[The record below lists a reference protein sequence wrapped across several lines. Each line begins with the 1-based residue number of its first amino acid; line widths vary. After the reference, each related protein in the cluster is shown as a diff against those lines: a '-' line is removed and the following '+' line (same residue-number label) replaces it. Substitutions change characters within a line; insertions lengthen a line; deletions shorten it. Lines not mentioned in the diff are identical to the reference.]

1 MDTKKLDKQKAIIT
15 MEPNNYTEAEL
26 LAKETE
32 ELNKI
37 KVVND
42 ILDAQDTRG
51 RFERFLKDKLGP
63 LIPVITGI
71 IAIILFVN
79 TYQDK
84 KHNEFKEAQTRYTS
98 ELDLVKLVW
107 NDIRDS
113 IHIDNAI
120 KSAGYIIKINSLNDS
135 LNKIDNKLL
144 GIDSLNRPIQLL
156 ISSNPRLLSALTSN
170 VKQKTNNEYLLSNK
184 EIRSKKSTTAT
195 NKIAGNFTKIYI
207 QYSNKEKEPFISEIA
222 EKLKSFYIVPPID
235 YVKNNGNYKNEIRY
249 YSNKDS
255 IKAAELSIRL
265 NKFYSK
271 EFVLKNINK
280 PSITNTI
287 EVWIDNK

>member
-79 TYQDK
+79 T
-84 KHNEFKEAQTRYTS
+84 
-98 ELDLVKLVW
+98 
-107 NDIRDS
+107 
-113 IHIDNAI
+113 
-120 KSAGYIIKINSLNDS
+120 
-135 LNKIDNKLL
+135 
-144 GIDSLNRPIQLL
+144 
-156 ISSNPRLLSALTSN
+156 
-170 VKQKTNNEYLLSNK
+170 
-184 EIRSKKSTTAT
+184 
-195 NKIAGNFTKIYI
+195 IYFGVG
-207 QYSNKEKEPFISEIA
+207 S
-222 EKLKSFYIVPPID
+222 
-235 YVKNNGNYKNEIRY
+235 G
-249 YSNKDS
+249 
-255 IKAAELSIRL
+255 
-265 NKFYSK
+265 
-271 EFVLKNINK
+271 
-280 PSITNTI
+280 
-287 EVWIDNK
+287 